1 MKKVI
6 ICDDNEKSIFE
17 LREMIDQLFP
27 NLFVIS
33 GYVSARQLIYEVEDE
48 FLKSADILFV
58 DVEMKE
64 MEGTKVA
71 KILQK
76 KMPMLKII
84 FITGYPER
92 TEKIFD
98 EIDPFGLLLKPFC
111 RERLEKCL
119 KRELESVYERISR
132 FCFIYE
138 EDFVRCHQ
146 SYAVNWGQVAEVS
159 TNGILLKNGE
169 KIPISRQKYRE
180 VRSRIL

>member
-48 FLKSADILFV
+48 FLKSADVLFV

-84 FITGYPER
+84 FITFNHEHLAYFLNYKSPIQYR
-92 TEKIFD
+92 TE
-98 EIDPFGLLLKPFC
+98 LLF
-111 RERLEKCL
+111 
-119 KRELESVYERISR
+119 
-132 FCFIYE
+132 
-138 EDFVRCHQ
+138 
-146 SYAVNWGQVAEVS
+146 N
-159 TNGILLKNGE
+159 
-169 KIPISRQKYRE
+169 
-180 VRSRIL
+180 